1 MVGAELDNA
10 EALFLMHF
18 VAVRQ
23 QKALAGAACFAA
35 EHGRFT
41 GAIEI
46 RMSEH
51 AGLTVSGHV
60 GHDRIR
66 GQ

>member
-1 MVGAELDNA
+1 
-10 EALFLMHF
+10 MHF

-41 GAIEI
+41 GVIEI
-46 RMSEH
+46 RMSGH